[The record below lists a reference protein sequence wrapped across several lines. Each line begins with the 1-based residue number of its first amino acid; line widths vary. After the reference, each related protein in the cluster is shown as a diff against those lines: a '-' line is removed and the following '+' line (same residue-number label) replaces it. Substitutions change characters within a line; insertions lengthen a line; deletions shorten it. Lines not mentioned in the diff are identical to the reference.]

1 MKIGDRVRV
10 LTSIQVFHHPQ
21 HKSKAFDIKDLTGEV
36 VGVVEDKKGRPIS
49 PNYPWIVKLG
59 EKFTV
64 HLSEQEL
71 EVLDEAGGGLL

>member
-10 LTSIQVFHHPQ
+10 HTSIQVFHHPQ
-21 HKSKAFDIKDLTGEV
+21 HKGKPFDLKDLTGEI
-36 VGVVEDKKGRPIS
+36 VGMVEDKKGRPIS
-49 PNYPWIVKLG
+49 PNYPLMVKLG

-71 EVLDEAGGGLL
+71 ELLE